1 MEGVIFFHFKSI
13 QEKKRIEI
21 VFLISQNK
29 MAVFAQAVL
38 IIKVLVSFTK
48 PKLPTMIQMIMS
60 FLQVFCLLQIWS
72 LREFV
77 ITA

>member
-1 MEGVIFFHFKSI
+1 
-13 QEKKRIEI
+13 
-21 VFLISQNK
+21 

-38 IIKVLVSFTK
+38 IAKVLVSFTK
-48 PKLPTMIQMIMS
+48 PKLPTVIQMILS